1 MTETL
6 LEFPC
11 RFPIK
16 VMGRD
21 IPEFHPDVLA
31 IITKHAGEISADD
44 VHTQPSSKGSFVSL
58 SVTITVENR
67 QQLNDVYSAL
77 QANEQVMMVL

>member
-6 LEFPC
+6 LAFPR

-21 IPEFHPDVLA
+21 IPEFHPNVLA
-31 IITKHAGEISADD
+31 IITEHAGEIREDD
-44 VHTQPSSKGSFVSL
+44 VCTQPSSKGSFISPT
-58 SVTITVENR
+58 VTITVENR
-67 QQLNDVYSAL
+67 QQLDVVYSAL

>member
-21 IPEFHPDVLA
+21 TPEFRPDVLD
-31 IITKHAGEISADD
+31 IITEHAGEISADD
-44 VHTQPSSKGSFVSL
+44 VRMQPSSKGSFVSL
-58 SVTITVENR
+58 TVTITAESR
-67 QQLNDVYSAL
+67 QQLDEVYLEL
-77 QANEQVMMVL
+77 QADEQVMMVL

>member
-6 LEFPC
+6 LEFPY

-16 VMGRD
+16 VIGRD

-31 IITKHAGEISADD
+31 IITKHAGEISEDD

-58 SVTITVENR
+58 TVAITVENR
-67 QQLNDVYSAL
+67 QQLDDVYSAL
-77 QANEQVMMVL
+77 QANEQLMMVL

>member
-16 VMGRD
+16 VMGQD
-21 IPEFHPDVLA
+21 MSEFHPDVLA
-31 IITKHAGEISADD
+31 IITKHAGEISEDD

-58 SVTITVENR
+58 TVTITVENR
-67 QQLNDVYSAL
+67 QQLDDIYSAL